1 MKEIKKKK
9 YTWEN
14 FDEFPKCDQIDCD
27 LPGKYKAPK
36 TPRSNEKYN
45 FCLKH
50 VTNYNKRWNYFAG
63 KSQDEIYKFLR
74 EDQFLSKPTRPIS
87 ETVSSV
93 GKNNFDFDF
102 IFEFNDNT
110 TNKKTNNRTPIKNKS
125 ELELALELFELELP
139 FDNSE
144 LKKKYNL
151 LVKENHPDLHG
162 QDLEKEKLLKK
173 INNYYIILQK
183 IVRQAK

>member
-9 YTWEN
+9 YNWEN
-14 FDEFPKCDQIDCD
+14 FDEFPKCDQVDCD
-27 LPGKYKAPK
+27 LPGEYKAPK

-87 ETVSSV
+87 ETVSSM

-102 IFEFNDNT
+102 NCEFT
-110 TNKKTNNRTPIKNKS
+110 SYSTNKKKNKSKTITKQS

-139 FDNSE
+139 FQNSE

-162 QDLEKEKLLKK
+162 QNHEKEKLLKK
-173 INNYYIILQK
+173 INNYYKILQK
-183 IVRQAK
+183 IVR